1 MQLLLLLHK
10 GVVLGHSL
18 QGQLVHLVDHVGPLE
33 PLLLKGLD
41 GDGKGGGEKHDL
53 ALLGAHV
60 DQLLDHGLELLRQE
74 LVGLVQ
80 HNHLAVLQL
89 GDALLPQVEDS
100 SRSGHH
106 HVHGVVQAH
115 DVVLEG
121 GASRGHHD
129 LAPGEVL
136 ADLLAHLGRLEGQLA
151 RGHQDQR
158 LDAVLGGLDTLQD
171 GDDVGGRLSRA
182 VLGAREEVA
191 AGESDRDALLL
202 DGRGLVEAFL
212 VDAHEELPLEVK
224 VFKLAAFRV
233 GDVAGS
239 EPRVLGGQL
248 EPVLPALARLL
259 ADGGLDRL
267 LGRADRRLA
276 SSPWL
281 LRLLLLLLLGTR
293 HLLLVLL
300 LLILLL
306 LHRVGRRRH
315 ALNPAPHA
323 VLLLHVVVWHHHGWV
338 VPHGHGVHRLLHIHV
353 GRLLVLV
360 HLLRRLLVLL
370 RWVLL
375 LLPVG
380 RHVRVGLRPRGRRHG
395 HLRGDHVVRHRD
407 ISFRTPLRFTSSKPE
422 TKGQERRLSC
432 VCA

>member
-18 QGQLVHLVDHVGPLE
+18 QGQLVHLVDHVRPLE
-33 PLLLKGLD
+33 PLLLEGLH
-41 GDGKGGGEKHDL
+41 GDREGGGEEHDL
-53 ALLGAHV
+53 PGFRAHS
-60 DQLLDHGLELLRQE
+60 DQLLNDRLELHGKE

-80 HNHLAVLQL
+80 NKHLAVAEPR
-89 GDALLPQVEDS
+89 DALLGEVQNPTRRGD
-100 SRSGHH
+100 HN
-106 HVHGVVQAH
+106 VHWVVQPH

-121 GASRGHHD
+121 RSTGGHHD

-191 AGESDRDALLL
+191 AGEGDRNALLL

-276 SSPWL
+276 SSPGL
-281 LRLLLLLLLGTR
+281 LRLRLLLLR
-293 HLLLVLL
+293 VR
-300 LLILLL
+300 LL
-306 LHRVGRRRH
+306 LH
-315 ALNPAPHA
+315 
-323 VLLLHVVVWHHHGWV
+323 
-338 VPHGHGVHRLLHIHV
+338 
-353 GRLLVLV
+353 
-360 HLLRRLLVLL
+360 
-370 RWVLL
+370 
-375 LLPVG
+375 
-380 RHVRVGLRPRGRRHG
+380 
-395 HLRGDHVVRHRD
+395 
-407 ISFRTPLRFTSSKPE
+407 
-422 TKGQERRLSC
+422 C
-432 VCA
+432 